1 MLQIRY
7 FIFLILA
14 INLFSCSS
22 CEDERDKSVIIRVGT
37 YNVEF
42 GKNATPEEIGE
53 MFKPYNLDIIGFNE
67 APDGDWTSRVG
78 EILDM
83 PYSYVGEISS
93 ANHDNKYKTI
103 LSRTPL
109 MDTREFLLNG
119 IGWTPASTVRAV
131 THIDG
136 IPIAFYSLHICQS
149 DKNNGHAYDLAT
161 NVLPEEEISKIIVVG
176 DFNNLITDDAMQII
190 LEGGMTSIWNDLNI
204 NTSDKFTWNAI
215 DTEENLGVIDHIL
228 YSTASN
234 IEVKDGG
241 IIELAKPLSDHKP
254 VWAEFTVGR

>member
-7 FIFLILA
+7 LILILT

-22 CEDERDKSVIIRVGT
+22 CDDERDKSVIIRVGT

-67 APDGDWTSRVG
+67 APDGDWTSRIG
-78 EILDM
+78 KILDM
-83 PYSYVGEISS
+83 PYSHVGEISS

-109 MDTREFLLNG
+109 MDIKEFLLSG
-119 IGWTPASTVRAV
+119 IGWNPASAVRAV
-131 THIDG
+131 THIND
-136 IPIAFYSLHICQS
+136 IPVAFYSLHICKS

-161 NVLPEEEISKIIVVG
+161 NVLSEEEISKIIVVG
-176 DFNNLITDDAMQII
+176 DFNNLITDDAMQTI
-190 LEGGMTSIWNDLNI
+190 LEGGMTSIWNGLNVNASDKFTNGVNV
-204 NTSDKFTWNAI
+204 NTCDKFTWNAI
-215 DTEENLGVIDHIL
+215 DTEKKIGVIDHIL
-228 YSTASN
+228 FSTASN
-234 IEVKDGG
+234 MM
-241 IIELAKPLSDHKP
+241 
-254 VWAEFTVGR
+254 